1 MPVELD
7 KKDLAKYPF
16 LKEAQQLVG
25 ESGYSIDSLIEKRS
39 FILKKGAERVE
50 KAVKFDYIFDDIRL
64 DMAEWEILSYAF
76 ARILISCL
84 NERALTDR
92 LCRYEAERAGYFLQ
106 TETPEKR
113 SYVASVVGIDPG
125 ADSIPVAGY
134 IELCP
139 SLHDVKWRLIN
150 RQTDFGKVRIEKDE
164 YDELIK
170 ERIRSMLEDQLPLKV
185 GESIC
190 AMLSPLKDEISAGY
204 QEMLMEQFGEVDED
218 SFPPC
223 MKAIISAVTDGT
235 NIPHTARFSLTAFM
249 HVIGMDIHQIVE
261 VYTRAPDFDVE
272 KTMYQVEHISGRG
285 GTEYTPPTCATLKT
299 YGLCV
304 NRDQYCK
311 NVSHPLSYYR
321 QKKKALKKGSVSGH
335 EAASPSPERNIKKNS
350 PD

>member
-16 LKEAQQLVG
+16 LKEAQQLVSD
-25 ESGYSIDSLIEKRS
+25 SGYSIDDLINKKHPIIS
-39 FILKKGAERVE
+39 KGARRVE
-50 KAVKFDYIFDDIRL
+50 KAIKFEYLFDDIRL
-64 DMAEWEILSYAF
+64 DMAEFEILSYAF

-84 NERALTDR
+84 DERNLIDR
-92 LCRYEAERAGYFLQ
+92 LCRYEAERASYFLQ
-106 TETPEKR
+106 TEVPEKR
-113 SYVASVVGIDPG
+113 NYVASIVGLKPADGEMPVVE
-125 ADSIPVAGY
+125 Y
-134 IELCP
+134 IGLCP
-139 SLHDVKWRLIN
+139 SLHDAKWRLIN
-150 RQTDFGKVRIEKDE
+150 RDIKSGLVKIETDE

-170 ERIRSMLEDQLPLKV
+170 ERIRAMLADQLPLRI

-190 AMLSPLKDEISAGY
+190 GMLSPLTEGLSAGY

-223 MKAIISAVTDGT
+223 MKAIIHAVTEGT

-249 HVIGMDIHQIVE
+249 HVIGMDTHQIVE
-261 VYTRAPDFDVE
+261 VYTRAPDFDVD

-285 GTEYTPPTCATLKT
+285 GTEYTPPTCATMKT

-311 NVSHPLSYYR
+311 NTIHPLSYYR
-321 QKKKALKKGSVSGH
+321 AKKRALKKSAVDQKEKDIPRDAGKNG
-335 EAASPSPERNIKKNS
+335 EKPS
-350 PD
+350 

>member
-16 LKEAQQLVG
+16 LKEAQQLVSD
-25 ESGYSIDSLIEKRS
+25 SGYSIDDLINRKHPIIS
-39 FILKKGAERVE
+39 KGARRVE
-50 KAVKFDYIFDDIRL
+50 KAIKFDYFFDDIRL
-64 DMAEWEILSYAF
+64 DMAELEILSYAF

-84 NERALTDR
+84 NERNLTDR
-92 LCRYEAERAGYFLQ
+92 LCRYEAEKASHFLQ
-106 TETPEKR
+106 TEVPEKR
-113 SYVASVVGIDPG
+113 NYVASVVGIDPG
-125 ADSIPVAGY
+125 VDTVPVIDY
-134 IELCP
+134 IELC
-139 SLHDVKWRLIN
+139 SALHDSKWRLIN
-150 RQTDFGKVRIEKDE
+150 RDVHSGRVGIGKDE
-164 YDELIK
+164 YDELVK
-170 ERIRSMLEDQLPLKV
+170 ERIRSMLEDQLPLRV

-190 AMLSPLKDEISAGY
+190 SMLSSLTDDLSAGY

-223 MKAIISAVTDGT
+223 MKAIIHAVTEGT

-261 VYTRAPDFDVE
+261 VYTRAPDFDVD

-285 GTEYTPPTCATLKT
+285 GTEYTPPTCATMKT

-311 NVSHPLSYYR
+311 NISHPLSYYR
-321 QKKKALKKGSVSGH
+321 AKKKALKRNASVQ
-335 EAASPSPERNIKKNS
+335 EEKQPSPGEPGERS
-350 PD
+350 S